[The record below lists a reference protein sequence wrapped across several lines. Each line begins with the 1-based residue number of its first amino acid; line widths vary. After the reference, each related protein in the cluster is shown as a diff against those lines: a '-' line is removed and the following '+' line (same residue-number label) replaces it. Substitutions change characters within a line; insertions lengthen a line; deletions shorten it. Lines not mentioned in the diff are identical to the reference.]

1 MIPVSII
8 TVAYNSEDTIK
19 RTIESVLH
27 QTYPDIEYLIID
39 GASTDRT
46 CEIAESYTDRFAK
59 KGFIFRI
66 ISEKDQGMYDALNKG
81 IRKAHGELIGSINA
95 DDWYEPDI
103 VKEMV
108 RHYEEDTYDIA
119 WSDIMIHNGQK
130 QFVKHA
136 KNGWLKT
143 TSGFCHPSMFATAD
157 TLRELPYA
165 NRHMDDDFDFVL
177 RAYKRHKKVM
187 VYPQV
192 LSHYSIGGM
201 STQKSFA
208 KMRARISMKYNTY
221 RRNGYSVFYWFYCV
235 LIEAAKFILA

>member
-19 RTIESVLH
+19 RTIKSVLN

-39 GASTDRT
+39 GASTDKT
-46 CEIAESYTDRFAK
+46 CEIAESYADQFAK
-59 KGFIFRI
+59 KGFTLRI

-81 IRKAHGELIGSINA
+81 IRMAHGELIGSINA

-108 RHYEEDTYDIA
+108 RHYEEDSYDIA
-119 WSDIMIHNGQK
+119 WSDIMIHNGKK

-157 TLRELPYA
+157 ALRELPYA
-165 NRHMDDDFDFVL
+165 NRYMDDDFDFVL
-177 RAYKRHKKVM
+177 RAYKRHKKVK

-208 KMRARISMKYNTY
+208 KMRARIRMKYNTY

-235 LIEAAKFILA
+235 LIEVAKFILA